1 MRYKLILGG
10 EKRMQSFKQL
20 KKFFAIVLSAILVLS
35 SVAGSIGPVKKAS
48 AAMADH
54 VLISQVYGA
63 GGNNG
68 AVLDSD
74 FIELYNP
81 TSEEIDLN
89 GWSVQY
95 ASATGNWPTAPN
107 NTTTLT
113 GKIPAYGYYLIKQ
126 ASGSAGAPLTGQD
139 DTGALAMGA
148 SNGKVRLLDANKGEI
163 DVVGFGTANTSN
175 PVPAL
180 SATTAAIR
188 KSDDSIPTINR
199 GYNTN
204 KNSDDFVVATPDP
217 RNSQFSANKAAG
229 VKSNLVD
236 GGWPLDTEVVLTTDT
251 EGADIYVK
259 VNNGP
264 EEKYTEPLKITG
276 DLVVQAYAK
285 ATGLTN
291 SDVSTFTYS
300 IATVQKIADV
310 RNYPTGKPLLV
321 EGVVTHKEGSEIY
334 IQDETAAIT
343 VYGYDASFA
352 NVGDLVQVGGVME
365 IYAGLQE
372 IKQHPSF
379 KTAEVITENVGAP
392 APLVVTAAQLQNP
405 AGEEVE
411 SQVVRINDVEI
422 TAKSGSNVT
431 ATSNGQSFI
440 IYSGLPQLEV
450 GKKYEYIV
458 GVVKQY
464 NSNYQ
469 VVPLSAAYLV
479 EDTLAVIATPG
490 SGKIVIGSPVEL
502 TSLVD
507 GTIYYTLDGSEPTVN
522 STVYT
527 APIVITENTTI
538 KAFLKTADAEGKV
551 VTFTYEATIQP
562 KIHDIQGATHT
573 SPFLNQDVEDIEG
586 IVTQYG
592 YNFGNDG
599 YKGFFIQSVTP
610 DNDDHTSEA
619 IFVYSTN
626 AALKPEIGDIVKV
639 NGKVEEYNE
648 GSASNLTSTQLR
660 LTTIKTVSKGNEL
673 PEPVVLGKN
682 GRIIPSTVIDND
694 SFSIFDPEEDA
705 IDFYESLEGMLVKLE
720 DPTITS
726 PYWTSGNGNNL
737 TFNIATRVE
746 NDGKDVISP
755 FGGIVLKEDNNL
767 NPQRLLIAYK
777 NPGVEVNT
785 GDKFEADVVGVIG
798 YNNGNFKVIPPLNE
812 LPKIVPANHEQE
824 VTTLTPEE
832 DKLLVASYNIE
843 NYYPGVGAEKTNKL
857 AESIASRMKSP
868 DIITVVEMQ
877 DANGANV
884 NDGTVDADAT
894 ALIEA
899 IKNNGGVEYMYTEIA
914 PVNNADGGAPGGNIR
929 VGFLYNPDRVTL
941 APSTLGRAGGVNEAV
956 EYDASLDQLSVNP
969 GRIYPTDSSLSGSR
983 KPIAAQFEFNGE
995 KVIVIG
1001 AHFNSKSGDLT
1012 PFGATQPAI
1021 RSSEVQRE
1029 KIGTLVN
1036 GFIKTVVSQ
1045 NADANV
1051 VVMGDLNDFQFA
1063 PAVTALKG
1071 EELDNLVDKLPAGE
1085 RYTYTYDGNSQ
1096 VLDHILVSKNLT
1108 RNAEVD
1114 VVRLNADFSPS
1125 KGRVSDHDPIMAQLD
1140 FAEEFELTVLHT
1152 NDTHATIDTTNSPN
1166 HIARRVQAILDA
1178 KASVD
1183 NSLLVDAG
1191 DVFSGTVYF
1200 NKYEGLADLAFMN
1213 YVGYDAMTFGN
1224 HEFDKDAS
1232 VLRKFIEAAE
1242 FPFVSSN
1249 IDFSDEAVLS
1259 ELVQEATMEE
1269 AQNGKI
1275 YTELVKTIA
1284 GEKVGIIGLTTEDTA
1299 NIASPGDVKFKD
1311 AVASANEAIASLTE
1325 KGINKI
1331 IVLSHLGYEADRAL
1345 AKEVEGIDVIVGG
1358 HTHTKLTEPTV
1369 INEEGPATL
1378 IVQTGEKG
1386 QFLGKLDVIFNTEG
1400 ELVEWNGGLISVDEK
1415 VNNEYV
1421 IQPNEEALRML
1432 EEDFKPGIEALM
1444 TEYIGETSVTLD
1456 GERND
1461 VRKKETNL
1469 GNLIA
1474 DGMLDAA
1481 KQAGSGATIALQ
1493 NGGGIR
1499 ASIAQGKIS
1508 IGQVLTVLPFNNDL
1522 VTIDVTGQELLRALE
1537 NGVSAVEKVDG
1548 RFPHVAGMRFDYD
1561 STKEP
1566 GERVVRV
1573 QILEDGKY
1581 VALDLEKTYTLAT
1594 NAFTAQGGDFYDS
1607 FKEAYDD
1614 GRVTL
1619 LYLPDYDVFKNYIEK
1634 VGLITAE
1641 NTKVEGR
1648 IVDLLGSNLPEEK
1661 PALDLDL
1668 YKEGLAPTTFYNNLY
1683 DLLNNDGE
1691 IPTDMFNDTDHW
1703 AKTTVERF
1711 ALGGIVNGYADGSFK
1726 PDGTITRAE
1735 FTSIIVRA
1743 FDVKAATTDAQF
1755 TDVKQGD
1762 WYYAAVNA
1770 AYEAGIINGRGNNTF
1785 APDALMTREE
1795 MIVLVGRVVD
1805 YGAIA
1810 SPAPTFNDF
1819 NLVSDYAKDAVL
1831 KAVSNGVVQGKG
1843 DGNIAPQST
1852 GTRAEALTI
1861 IKNALSLDPALE
1873 GLFK

>member
-1 MRYKLILGG
+1 
-10 EKRMQSFKQL
+10 MQSFKQL

-54 VLISQVYGA
+54 VLISQVYGG
-63 GGNNG
+63 GGNG
-68 AVLDSD
+68 DLAPIKSD

-81 TSEEIDLN
+81 TSEEIDLS

-95 ASATGNWPTAPN
+95 ASATGNWPTSSN
-107 NTTTLT
+107 NTTILT
-113 GKIPAYGYYLIKQ
+113 GKIPAYGFYLIKQ
-126 ASGSAGAPLTGQD
+126 ADGANANSAPLTGEDQ
-139 DTGALAMGA
+139 TGTIAMGA
-148 SNGKVRLLDANKGEI
+148 SNGKVRLLDGEKAVI
-163 DVVGFGTANTSN
+163 DLVGFGTANTDN

-180 SATTAAIR
+180 SATQAGIR
-188 KSDDSIPTINR
+188 KSDDSISTINR

-204 KNSDDFVVATPDP
+204 NNTNDFVLGTPDP
-217 RNSQFSANKAAG
+217 RGSSFPVNQTSV

-236 GGWPLDTEVVLTTDT
+236 GGWPENTQVVLSSDTEN
-251 EGADIYVK
+251 ADIYVK
-259 VNNGP
+259 VNGAA
-264 EEKYTEPLKITG
+264 EAKYISPIEIDG
-276 DLVVQAYAK
+276 DVTIEAYAI
-285 ATGLTN
+285 AEGL
-291 SDVSTFTYS
+291 SPSPVSKFAYS

-310 RNYPTGKPLLV
+310 RNYPAGKPLLV
-321 EGVVTHKEGSEIY
+321 EGVVTHKEGAEIY

-352 NVGDLVQVGGVME
+352 NVGDLVRVGGVME

-392 APLVVTAAQLQNP
+392 APLVVEPAQLKNP
-405 AGEEVE
+405 AGELVE
-411 SQVVRINDVEI
+411 SQVVRVNDVEI

-431 ATSNGQSFI
+431 ATSNGETFI

-479 EDTLAVIATPG
+479 EDALAVVATPG
-490 SGKIVIGSPVEL
+490 SGKIVIGSSVEL

-522 STVYT
+522 STVYST
-527 APIVITENTTI
+527 PIVISENTTI

-551 VTFTYEATIQP
+551 VTFDYVATIQP
-562 KIHDIQGATHT
+562 KIHDLQGATHT

-592 YNFGNDG
+592 YNFGNGG

-610 DNDDHTSEA
+610 DNDDATSEG

-626 AALKPEIGDIVKV
+626 ASLKPAIGDIVKV

-648 GSASNLTSTQLR
+648 GSSANLTSTQLR
-660 LTTIKTVSKGNEL
+660 LTTIKTVSTGNTL
-673 PEPVVLGKN
+673 PAPIVLGKN

-694 SFSIFDPEEDA
+694 SLTIFDPEEDA

-720 DPTITS
+720 NPTITS
-726 PYWTSGNGNNL
+726 PYWTSGSGNNL

-746 NDGKDVISP
+746 NDGTDVISP

-767 NPQRLLIAYK
+767 NPQRLLIAYG

-785 GDKFEADVVGVIG
+785 GDKFEADVVGAIG
-798 YNNGNFKVIPPLNE
+798 YNNGNFKVIPALNE
-812 LPKIVPANHEQE
+812 LPKIVPANNEQE
-824 VTTLTPEE
+824 VTTITPEA
-832 DKLLVASYNIE
+832 DKLVVAAYNIE
-843 NYYPGVGAEKTNKL
+843 NYYPGVGAEKINKL
-857 AESIASRMKSP
+857 AESIATRMKSP
-868 DIITVVEMQ
+868 DIIAVVEMQ
-877 DANGANV
+877 DSNGANV

-894 ALIEA
+894 HLINAIEA
-899 IKNNGGVEYMYTEIA
+899 SGGVKYSYVEVA
-914 PVNNADGGAPGGNIR
+914 PVNNQDGGAPGGNIR
-929 VGFLYNPDRVTL
+929 VGFLYNEERVSL
-941 APSTLGRAGGVNEAV
+941 ADSKEGRKGAPNEAV
-956 EYDASLDQLSVNP
+956 TYDATTDQLSVNP
-969 GRIYPTDSSLSGSR
+969 GRISPEDSSLAGSR

-995 KVIVIG
+995 KVVVIG

-1012 PFGATQPAI
+1012 PFGATQPAV

-1029 KIGTLVN
+1029 KIGALVN
-1036 GFIKTVVSQ
+1036 SFVKTVVSE
-1045 NADANV
+1045 NKDANV
-1051 VVMGDLNDFQFA
+1051 VVMGDLNDFQFS
-1063 PAVTALKG
+1063 PSVTALKG
-1071 EELDNLVDKLPAGE
+1071 QELDNLVDKLPAGE

-1108 RNAEVD
+1108 EKAEVD

-1125 KGRVSDHDPIMAQLD
+1125 NGRVSDHDPIMAQLD
-1140 FAEEFELTVLHT
+1140 FSEEFELTVLHT

-1183 NSLLVDAG
+1183 HSLLVDAG

-1224 HEFDKDAS
+1224 HEFDKNS
-1232 VLRKFIEAAE
+1232 TVLSKFIEAAQ

-1249 IDFSDEAVLS
+1249 VDFSDDEVLS
-1259 ELVQEATMEE
+1259 ELVQAATDEE

-1284 GEKVGIIGLTTEDTA
+1284 GEKVGIIGLTTEDTE
-1299 NIASPGDVKFKD
+1299 NIASPGDVKFKN
-1311 AVASANEAIASLTE
+1311 AVASAKEAVASLTE

-1331 IVLSHLGYEADRAL
+1331 IVLSHLGYEADQAL
-1345 AKEVEGIDVIVGG
+1345 AEAVEGIDVIVGG

-1369 INEEGPATL
+1369 INEDGPATL

-1386 QFLGKLDVIFNTEG
+1386 QFLGKLNVIFNEEG
-1400 ELVEWNGGLISVDEK
+1400 ELVEWDGGLISVDEK
-1415 VNNEYV
+1415 VNGQYV
-1421 IQPNEEALRML
+1421 IKENEEALRML
-1432 EEDFKPGIEALM
+1432 NAQFKPGIQSLM
-1444 TEYIGETSVTLD
+1444 TEYIGKTEIKLD
-1456 GERND
+1456 GERGS
-1461 VRKKETNL
+1461 VRTKETNL

-1474 DGMLDAA
+1474 DGMLYAA

-1499 ASIAQGKIS
+1499 ASIEQGQIS

-1522 VTIDVTGQELLRALE
+1522 VTIDVTGQELLQALE
-1537 NGVSAVEKVDG
+1537 NGVSKVEVADG
-1548 RFPHVAGMRFDYD
+1548 RFPHVSGMRFDYD
-1561 STKEP
+1561 STKEA
-1566 GERVVRV
+1566 GERIVRV

-1607 FKEAYDD
+1607 FKEAYND

-1634 VGLITAE
+1634 VGTITAE

-1648 IVDLLGSNLPEEK
+1648 IIDLVGTDLPEEK
-1661 PALDLDL
+1661 PTLNLDL
-1668 YKEGLAPTTFYNNLY
+1668 YKNGLAPTTFYNNLY
-1683 DLLNNDGE
+1683 DVLNNDGD
-1691 IPTDMFNDTDHW
+1691 IPTGLFNDTDHW
-1703 AKTTVERF
+1703 AKTTIERF
-1711 ALGGIVNGYADGSFK
+1711 ALGSIVNGYADGSFK
-1726 PDGTITRAE
+1726 PDATITRAE

-1743 FDVKAATTDAQF
+1743 FDLKAATTNAQF
-1755 TDVKQGD
+1755 TDVNEGD
-1762 WYYAAVNA
+1762 WYYDAVKA
-1770 AYEAGIINGRGNNTF
+1770 AYAAGIINGRGNNTF
-1785 APDALMTREE
+1785 APNALMTREE
-1795 MIVLVGRVVD
+1795 MIVLIGRVVE
-1805 YGAIA
+1805 YGPIA
-1810 SPAPTFNDF
+1810 SPTPVYNDI
-1819 NLVSDYAKDAVL
+1819 NSVSDYAKDAVL
-1831 KAVSNGVVQGKG
+1831 KAVSNGIIQGKG
-1843 DGNIAPQST
+1843 DGNIAPQAT

-1861 IKNALSLDPALE
+1861 IKNALSLDPALKS
-1873 GLFK
+1873 LFN